1 MKLHVDVQRAS
12 EDPDVPDDAAMQL
25 WAHAA
30 AEQVL
35 ERDAQ
40 LSIRV
45 VDIEEGI
52 DLNESYR
59 RGDGPTNVLSFV
71 FEERDRID
79 PPLLGDVVI
88 CAPVV
93 QREAAEQGKSMHAH
107 FAHMVVHGVL
117 HLLGHDHRRETQAQR
132 MESIERSVLGQ
143 LGFDDPYLERHVFDA
158 SAPRS
163 SMQGQIE

>member
-1 MKLHVDVQRAS
+1 VKLHVNVQRAT
-12 EDPDVPDDAAMQL
+12 EDPDVPDDAVMQL

-35 ERDAQ
+35 AGDAQ

-59 RGDGPTNVLSFV
+59 RGDGATNVLSFV

-117 HLLGHDHRRETQAQR
+117 HLLGHDHRRETPAQR

-143 LGFDDPYLERHVFDA
+143 LGFEDPYLERDVFDA
-158 SAPRS
+158 SLSRS